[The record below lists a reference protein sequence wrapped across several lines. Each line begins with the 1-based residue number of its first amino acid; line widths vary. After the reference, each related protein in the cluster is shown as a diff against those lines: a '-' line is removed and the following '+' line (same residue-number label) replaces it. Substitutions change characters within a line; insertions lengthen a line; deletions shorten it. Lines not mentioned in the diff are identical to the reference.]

1 MKIQIQKQINSIQ
14 SEVGALISVI
24 RPILEGLLY
33 GLKAEVV
40 HEVGGYSE
48 VKLFMLNRL
57 YRQGDGDIGLC
68 FEYAIHN
75 AIRNRDP
82 LISERIEDAL
92 RICRVGSQNL
102 NSLLFAVEKTGK
114 LNLVDSVIDALTDE
128 SQLMYGTRGR
138 PVKLKRHIVQVAT
151 AFRRPTA
158 RLALPQSISG
168 LWKADLF
175 VGDSAQ
181 DNWVGTSVKVNATDL
196 RAEPGLRVG
205 IVPTRQGRSDRVRRD
220 DAKNIVVCPI
230 PYDDSFMQL
239 FYAGWRIVQQFLAAD
254 AQVPNE
260 DRLPLPHEREV
271 ARSLA
276 MRRNSTVINVVD
288 VLEAESQRQLVVS
301 DTIEAVSHAA
311 AQLEAEQ
318 IAESVLAP
326 IAAIEAND

>member
-1 MKIQIQKQINSIQ
+1 MELRIQRQVNPIQ
-14 SEVGALISVI
+14 SEVGALLSVI

-40 HEVGGYSE
+40 EEVGGYGE

-82 LISERIEDAL
+82 LIAERVEDAL
-92 RICRVGSQNL
+92 RICNVRGQDL

-114 LNLVDSVIDALTDE
+114 LNLVESVIEALTDQ

-138 PVKLKRHIVQVAT
+138 PVKLKRHIEQVAT

-175 VGDSAQ
+175 IGDSGQ
-181 DNWVGTSVKVNATDL
+181 DNWVGTSVKVNAADL

-205 IVPTRQGRSDRVRRD
+205 IVPTRQGRNDRVRRD
-220 DAKNIVVCPI
+220 DSKNIVVCPI

-239 FYAGWRIVQQFLAAD
+239 FYAGWRIVQQFMAAD

-276 MRRNSTVINVVD
+276 MRRTSTVIAVVE
-288 VLEAESQRQLVVS
+288 VLEAESQRHLIVS
-301 DTIEAVSHAA
+301 ETVHAVSHTATQPD
-311 AQLEAEQ
+311 AQQ
-318 IAESVLAP
+318 IADSVLAP
-326 IAAIEAND
+326 VAAVDD

>member
-1 MKIQIQKQINSIQ
+1 MDLRIQRQVNPIQ
-14 SEVGALISVI
+14 SEVAALISVI

-33 GLKAEVV
+33 GLKGDVV
-40 HEVGGYSE
+40 AEVGGYEE

-57 YRQGDGDIGLC
+57 YREGDGDIGLC
-68 FEYAIHN
+68 FEYAIHT
-75 AIRNRDP
+75 AIRSRDP
-82 LISERIEDAL
+82 LIAERIEDAL
-92 RICRVGSQNL
+92 RICNVRGGAL

-114 LNLVDSVIDALTDE
+114 LNLVESVSQALTDQ

-138 PVKLKRHIVQVAT
+138 PVKLKRHIEQVAA

-158 RLALPQSISG
+158 RLALPQSIAG

-175 VGDSAQ
+175 IGDSGQ
-181 DNWVGTSVKVNATDL
+181 DNWVGTSVKVNASDL

-205 IVPTRQGRSDRVRRD
+205 IVPTRQGRNDVVRKD
-220 DAKNIVVCPI
+220 EAKNIVVCPI

-239 FYAGWRIVQQFLAAD
+239 FYAGWRIVQQFMAAD

-276 MRRNSTVINVVD
+276 MRRNSTVLAVVE
-288 VLEAESQRQLVVS
+288 VLEAESQRRLIASETVQAAS
-301 DTIEAVSHAA
+301 YTA
-311 AQLEAEQ
+311 AQPDAQQ
-318 IAESVLAP
+318 IADAVLAP
-326 IAAIEAND
+326 VPAVDG

>member
-1 MKIQIQKQINSIQ
+1 MELKIQRQINPIQ
-14 SEVGALISVI
+14 SEVAALISVI

-33 GLKAEVV
+33 GLKADVV
-40 HEVGGYSE
+40 AEVGGYND
-48 VKLFMLNRL
+48 VKLKMLNRL

-82 LISERIEDAL
+82 LIAERIEDAL
-92 RICRVGSQNL
+92 QLCNVRGQNL

-114 LNLVDSVIDALTDE
+114 LNLVESVIQSLTDN

-138 PVKLKRHIVQVAT
+138 PVKLKRHIEQVAS
-151 AFRRPTA
+151 AFRRPNA

-175 VGDSAQ
+175 VGDTGQ
-181 DNWVGTSVKVNATDL
+181 DNWVGTSVKVNAGDL
-196 RAEPGLRVG
+196 KAEPGLRVG
-205 IVPTRQGRSDRVRRD
+205 IVPTRQGKNDQVRRED
-220 DAKNIVVCPI
+220 TKNIVVCPI

-239 FYAGWRIVQQFLAAD
+239 FYAGWRIVQQFMAAD
-254 AQVPNE
+254 AQLPNE

-276 MRRNSTVINVVD
+276 MRRESTIVAVVE
-288 VLEAESQRQLVVS
+288 VLEAESQRRLIESSTVVPQ
-301 DTIEAVSHAA
+301 TVAA
-311 AQLEAEQ
+311 AQPDAPLVAD
-318 IAESVLAP
+318 AVLAP
-326 IAAIEAND
+326 IAAIDG

>member
-1 MKIQIQKQINSIQ
+1 MEIKIQKQISTIQ
-14 SEVGALISVI
+14 SEVAALISVI

-33 GLKAEVV
+33 GLKADVV
-40 HEVGGYSE
+40 AEVGGYDR
-48 VKLFMLNRL
+48 VKLKMLNRL

-75 AIRNRDP
+75 AIKNCNP
-82 LISERIEDAL
+82 LITERIEDAL
-92 RICRVGSQNL
+92 RLCNVQGQNL

-114 LNLVDSVIDALTDE
+114 LNLVDSVLQSLTDD
-128 SQLMYGTRGR
+128 SQLMSGSRGR
-138 PVKLKRHIVQVAT
+138 PVKLKRHIMQVAS

-175 VGDSAQ
+175 IGDNGVDS
-181 DNWVGTSVKVNATDL
+181 WVGTSVKVNASDL

-205 IVPTRQGRSDRVRRD
+205 IVPTRQGRNDRVVKD
-220 DAKNIVVCPI
+220 DTKNIIVCPI

-239 FYAGWRIVQQFLAAD
+239 FYAGWRIVQQFMAAD
-254 AQVPNE
+254 GNLPNE

-276 MRRNSTVINVVD
+276 MRRESTVLAVVE
-288 VLEAESQRQLVVS
+288 VLEAESQRHLIESSTVVPA
-301 DTIEAVSHAA
+301 TITT
-311 AQLEAEQ
+311 AQTDEPQVADS
-318 IAESVLAP
+318 ILAP
-326 IAAIEAND
+326 QPAIDG

>member
-1 MKIQIQKQINSIQ
+1 MDLRIQRQVNPIQ
-14 SEVGALISVI
+14 SEVAALISVI

-33 GLKAEVV
+33 GLKGEVV
-40 HEVGGYSE
+40 AEVGGYEE

-57 YRQGDGDIGLC
+57 YREGDGDIGLC
-68 FEYAIHN
+68 FEYAIHS
-75 AIRNRDP
+75 AIRNQDP
-82 LISERIEDAL
+82 LIAERIEDAL
-92 RICRVGSQNL
+92 RICNVRGSNL

-114 LNLVDSVIDALTDE
+114 LNLVESVTQALTDQ

-138 PVKLKRHIVQVAT
+138 PVKLKRHIEQVAA

-158 RLALPQSISG
+158 RLALPQSIAG

-175 VGDSAQ
+175 IGDTGQ

-205 IVPTRQGRSDRVRRD
+205 IVPTKQGKNDRVRKD
-220 DAKNIVVCPI
+220 DVKNIVVCPI

-239 FYAGWRIVQQFLAAD
+239 FYAGWRIVQQFMAAD

-276 MRRNSTVINVVD
+276 MRRNSTVRAVVE
-288 VLEAESQRQLVVS
+288 VLEAESQRRLIASETVQ
-301 DTIEAVSHAA
+301 AASHSA
-311 AQLEAEQ
+311 AQPAAPQ
-318 IAESVLAP
+318 IADAVLAP
-326 IAAIEAND
+326 IAAVDG